1 MPRATTSIH
10 ENFFLYAGRRFTL
23 QRERGRS
30 YWCPG
35 MNTARKILIFG
46 RLTLATFGMLYGLYY
61 ALFVE
66 HQTLGRMGG
75 SLASAFVHAAEG
87 HLSEAESSV
96 ESYASSKYD

>member
-1 MPRATTSIH
+1 
-10 ENFFLYAGRRFTL
+10 
-23 QRERGRS
+23 
-30 YWCPG
+30 

-66 HQTLGRMGG
+66 HQTLDRMGG

-96 ESYASSKYD
+96 ESYASSKRLVTKASSPLRWRFWVQY